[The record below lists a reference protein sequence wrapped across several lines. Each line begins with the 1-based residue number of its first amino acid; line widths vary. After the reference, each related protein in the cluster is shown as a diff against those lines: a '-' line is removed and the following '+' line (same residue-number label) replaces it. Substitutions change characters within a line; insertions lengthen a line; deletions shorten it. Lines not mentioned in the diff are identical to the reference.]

1 MTSLNTHIRDAHK
14 SVIHQPASLDD
25 AAMSP
30 SYHALRASDSA
41 SLTEWWAQAHARKA
55 HAPTAIRAILAGR
68 NRVELT
74 APEAASA
81 IDWASRLPGWE
92 SDGPAP
98 LFVYVPCGVTG

>member
-1 MTSLNTHIRDAHK
+1 MISPDIHVRDAHE
-14 SVIHQPASLDD
+14 SDVRQPAPLDD

-30 SYHALRASDSA
+30 SYNALRVGDGGALA
-41 SLTEWWAQAHARKA
+41 EWWAEAHARKA

-68 NRVELT
+68 TRIELT
-74 APEAASA
+74 AQEAASA

-98 LFVYVPCGVTG
+98 LFVYVP